1 MSHVLT
7 KEEESPLVVP
17 PTLAGKIGL
26 KKAIFVQQIHF
37 WLQRSE
43 HTGKGDLCQKR
54 TWVHKSLREWTEELP
69 FMSRS
74 TIHRIKGDLEKDG
87 YLLTRTEDRKSNPRT
102 WYSLLY
108 KKIYALYMEEGP
120 VHRGV
125 SQYGTGGVPI
135 WNTVSQSETGVSQS
149 ETPARAHNAGAR
161 SIEYNKD
168 YNINNDVVGS
178 SARRR
183 ARGDGSK
190 GSPPQVDQENEPTD
204 PDGNP
209 FRGEAPQFVRG
220 HYLTGKMEEIYDRY
234 RPADVMEMAKH
245 LWRTDDQRS
254 RPANVD
260 SSTVTRHKKEHPW
273 PAVVAAYV
281 LSQKA
286 NSSPQSYAVSLLDEK
301 TFYERTNPNAGS
313 ENAGSGGEDSG
324 TDLDSP
330 QRERDTEQ
338 SAPGGARADRGGRW

>member
-7 KEEESPLVVP
+7 KEEESVLVVP
-17 PTLAGKIGL
+17 PTLASKIGL

-43 HTGKGDLCQKR
+43 HVGKGNLLPQR

-69 FMSRS
+69 FASRS
-74 TIHRIKGDLEKDG
+74 TIHRIKRDLEEDG
-87 YLLTRTEDRKSNPRT
+87 FLLTRTEDRKSNPRT

-168 YNINNDVVGS
+168 YNIDNDVVS
-178 SARRR
+178 CSARRR

-204 PDGNP
+204 ENP
-209 FRGEAPQFVRG
+209 FSGEAPQYVRG

-273 PAVVAAYV
+273 PAVGADYV

-301 TFYERTNPNAGS
+301 TFYERTNPNGS

>member
-17 PTLAGKIGL
+17 PTLASKIGL

-43 HTGKGDLCQKR
+43 HVGKGDLRQKR
-54 TWVHKSLREWTEELP
+54 TWVHKS
-69 FMSRS
+69 RS
-74 TIHRIKGDLEKDG
+74 TIHPVKSDLEENG
-87 YLLTRTEDRKSNPRT
+87 YLLTETGQDRPNPRT
-102 WYSLLY
+102 WYSLRY
-108 KKIYALYMEEGP
+108 RKIYALYVDAAPAPE
-120 VHRGV
+120 GV

-135 WNTVSQSETGVSQS
+135 WDAVSQSETPVSQS

-161 SIEYNKD
+161 SID
-168 YNINNDVVGS
+168 YNIDYSIDSVVVDC
-178 SARRR
+178 ARGR
-183 ARGDGSK
+183 ARGDGST
-190 GSPPQVDQENEPTD
+190 GPPPQVDQENQSTD
-204 PDGNP
+204 PDENP
-209 FRGEAPQFVRG
+209 FSGEAPQYVRG
-220 HYLTGKMEEIYDRY
+220 HYLTGKMEEVYDRY

-260 SSTVTRHKKEHPW
+260 ASTVARHKREHPW

-286 NSSPQSYAVSLLDEK
+286 DSSPQSYAVSLLDDK
-301 TFYERTNPNAGS
+301 TFYERTEPNAGS
-313 ENAGSGGEDSG
+313 ETGSGGKDSRS
-324 TDLDSP
+324 DFDSP
-330 QRERDTEQ
+330 QRERDTEP
-338 SAPGGARADRGGRW
+338 SSPGGARADRGGRW